1 MRRHYRFRS
10 EDAASQPHPK
20 RRCGAKAATASEDG
34 LRRAR
39 RAPTMDPSGQSA
51 NAAQRTAEPPTT
63 PTNPGAATSQAR
75 GRRRAQR
82 GPGGGALVG
91 AQPRAKGDR
100 GSGGY
105 PPGKTLRAIAN
116 RTESPGAKGDAGWLR
131 GQTTRRR
138 IHRRSD
144 GGPERRQV
152 LRRGTRAPLCM
163 LHRNPPLRVKT
174 GITGY
179 RVRRCFS

>member
-20 RRCGAKAATASEDG
+20 RRCGAKAATASEDS

-39 RAPTMDPSGQSA
+39 RGPRSAPKTVSGGGPADARSDPEDGATPDRSEPSTGPPVGRSE
-51 NAAQRTAEPPTT
+51 AQGWGTGG
-63 PTNPGAATSQAR
+63 GAAASK
-75 GRRRAQR
+75 GRQG
-82 GPGGGALVG
+82 GPGGI
-91 AQPRAKGDR
+91 PR
-100 GSGGY
+100 
-105 PPGKTLRAIAN
+105 KTLRAIAN